1 VRIGIGIGV
10 DMMPSGGASVPE
22 PDAIL
27 GASILQRV
35 RADWG
40 IASSAGRISQWDDS
54 SGNGL
59 HYSQGNGANQP
70 LYDATGGP
78 NGTPIVRLDS
88 SARFMEASL
97 ALPAPGTTPT
107 TIWLVFRQNTWVGVS
122 RIVSDLGGAPNHL
135 IRQDNLTGTPALN
148 QYNGSHSN
156 ANSALA
162 INTWCRGEVCFS
174 NSTSDYVKLLS
185 TTQTGDNAGN
195 QTSSGRL
202 LGSVAAAVSAVFDI
216 AELIYINRALTAGE
230 KTQLDAYCTA
240 RYGAGLV

>member
-78 NGTPIVRLDS
+78 NGTPIVRIDDSARSLS
-88 SARFMEASL
+88 SAL
-97 ALPAPGTTPT
+97 ALAAPGTTPT
-107 TIWLVFRQNTWVGVS
+107 TVWAV
-122 RIVSDLGGAPNHL
+122 
-135 IRQDNLTGTPALN
+135 IRQVTWSINKHILWGSGSALILYTPGTTPN
-148 QYNGSHSN
+148 ISVYNGSVAN
-156 ANSALA
+156 ANNALA
-162 INTWCRGEVCFS
+162 VGAWGRALIYSS
-174 NSTSDYVKLLS
+174 NSTSDRLQLAG
-185 TTQTGDNAGN
+185 TNITGGNAGN
-195 QTSSGRL
+195 AASTTRLIGNSSA
-202 LGSVAAAVSAVFDI
+202 SQSAVFDI

-230 KTQLDAYCTA
+230 EAAMDAYCTA